1 MIKDEV
7 NVQPHTMK
15 GILCIILSVY
25 IFMCIKG
32 DVKEQ
37 IILQCMFIVI
47 MFILSVTFLPPYTT
61 TLLLVTCICWLLT
74 KIFTLLEGEEVETS
88 EDDKLL
94 LIAGK

>member
-1 MIKDEV
+1 MY
-7 NVQPHTMK
+7 
-15 GILCIILSVY
+15 VY
-25 IFMCIKG
+25 C
-32 DVKEQ
+32 D
-37 IILQCMFIVI
+37 
-47 MFILSVTFLPPYTT
+47 MFILSVTLLPPYTT